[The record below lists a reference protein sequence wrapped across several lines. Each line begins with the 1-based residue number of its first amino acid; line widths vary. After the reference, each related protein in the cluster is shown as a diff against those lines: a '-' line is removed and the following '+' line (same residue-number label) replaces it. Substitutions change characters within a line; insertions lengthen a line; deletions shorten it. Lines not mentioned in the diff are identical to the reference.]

1 MTSKTNISNNHSA
14 ALQDQAIPSM
24 FVCLFV
30 FFWGGGRGWGGVL
43 LNPED
48 EVNKILPKAVN
59 YLLTHMA
66 QHPRRLRFS
75 VTI

>member
-1 MTSKTNISNNHSA
+1 
-14 ALQDQAIPSM
+14 L
-24 FVCLFV
+24 
-30 FFWGGGRGWGGVL
+30 GGGRGWGGVL